1 MECKQSGGLTASG
14 LQSHLCCVDTSSL
27 HHSNNAKEFTGQ
39 LEAHDR
45 GGMSREEDV
54 SDVV

>member
-1 MECKQSGGLTASG
+1 VECKQSGGLTASG

-27 HHSNNAKEFTGQ
+27 RHSNNTKAFTEQ

-45 GGMSREEDV
+45 EGMSREEDV